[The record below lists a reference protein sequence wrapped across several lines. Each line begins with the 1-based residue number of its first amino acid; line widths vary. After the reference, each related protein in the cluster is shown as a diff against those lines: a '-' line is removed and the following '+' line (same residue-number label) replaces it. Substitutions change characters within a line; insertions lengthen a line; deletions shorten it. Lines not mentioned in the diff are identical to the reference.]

1 MNSLTIIK
9 SNGQYTIDSREV
21 AEMTEV
27 RHSDLLEKIN
37 GYVQTLNSSENGK
50 FRSLDF
56 FIPCTYTVE
65 GNTKTYPCYLLTRK
79 GCDMIANK
87 MTGEKGVL
95 FTAAYVT
102 KFEEMER
109 AQKPQCIE
117 DLIILQAQSMKELR
131 AEVNQLQS
139 TQRAIKEA
147 VIAEPDNWREDIN
160 RKMNKIAEAIGLNKY
175 REVRSES
182 YRLLEQR
189 AGVLLERRL
198 LNKRARMLAEGMS
211 KTAIDKTNKMDIIDE
226 DKKLREIYSK
236 IVSEYFIK
244 YVA

>member
-9 SNGQYTIDSREV
+9 SNGQFAIDSREV
-21 AEMTEV
+21 AEMTDV

-37 GYVQTLNSSENGK
+37 GYVVHLLNGE
-50 FRSLDF
+50 FRSVEF
-56 FIPCTYTVE
+56 FIKSSYEDSTGRTL
-65 GNTKTYPCYLLTRK
+65 PCYFLTRK
-79 GCDMIANK
+79 GCDMVANK

-102 KFEEMER
+102 KFEEMEKVQ
-109 AQKPQCIE
+109 QKPVTALEALAQTVQALQEQERRMTQIE
-117 DLIILQAQSMKELR
+117 T
-131 AEVNQLQS
+131 
-139 TQRAIKEA
+139 TQQAIKDA
-147 VIAEPDNWREDIN
+147 VISEPDNWRDDI
-160 RKMNKIAEAIGLNKY
+160 RHKMNKIAQSIGDNKFK
-175 REVRSES
+175 EVRSES

-198 LNKRARMLAEGMS
+198 DNKKARLLKEGAS
-211 KTAIDKTNKMDIIDE
+211 QTAIKNTRKIDIIDE
-226 DKKLREIYSK
+226 DKKLREIYGK